1 MQRARPQ
8 GMSSEA
14 AAAEAAC
21 IEPMNRLDE
30 AVAAVRAVETV
41 PERKQPNKEAEKAFQ
56 QAKRAIGQLRNE
68 VKRIEDPTQKS
79 VFQRK
84 YGDLDARLK
93 AYGAEMKD
101 LMRVKRAPQ
110 ATAEEKQ
117 MEAIMGEGN
126 LTGAKF
132 QTKGEVMDAAVR
144 ATDANTRILQS
155 VEMNVATIEATGNE
169 IATKLATDT
178 EKIREIDKNMST
190 LQAEIDRA
198 KNDLMW
204 FARQMAGDKCFLIVM
219 VLVIAALVL
228 LTFYSIFDKRTTKA
242 TPAPTAPA
250 EAASPGV
257 NVRPPPG
264 PAGGRRYW

>member
-1 MQRARPQ
+1 MLRCSLLTLTSLFLGCFPLLVFCLVLAKRTHPQAR
-8 GMSSEA
+8 MTSEA

-101 LMRVKRAPQ
+101 LMRVKKAPQ

-144 ATDANTRILQS
+144 ATDANTHILER
-155 VEMNVATIEATGNE
+155 VEMHVANIERGA
-169 IATKLATDT
+169 
-178 EKIREIDKNMST
+178 
-190 LQAEIDRA
+190 
-198 KNDLMW
+198 
-204 FARQMAGDKCFLIVM
+204 
-219 VLVIAALVL
+219 
-228 LTFYSIFDKRTTKA
+228 
-242 TPAPTAPA
+242 
-250 EAASPGV
+250 
-257 NVRPPPG
+257 
-264 PAGGRRYW
+264 RRYR